1 MQLSEGQ
8 YDIIQ
13 QVYKYIQPLSQTLFR
28 IYISEICLQFHLD
41 YISNAHCQKKKK
53 KIPIILENFFG
64 SSKFVN
70 TYSHLSRP
78 CLEFT
83 FQKHVC
89 NFTQIIYLMLTAKKK
104 KKNPHHPREFL
115 WCPYPHCAFPCNPC
129 FQFYQCG
136 LLLLH
141 LELPLKSL
149 EYVHMQLLNNVVLLS
164 AVQQIKLGV
173 QCMNIT
179 SFI

>member
-28 IYISEICLQFHLD
+28 IYISETCLQFHLD

-104 KKNPHHPREFL
+104 KKKSPSSQRISLVPL
-115 WCPYPHCAFPCNPC
+115 PTLCFPM
-129 FQFYQCG
+129 Q
-136 LLLLH
+136 
-141 LELPLKSL
+141 PLFS
-149 EYVHMQLLNNVVLLS
+149 VLL
-164 AVQQIKLGV
+164 VW
-173 QCMNIT
+173 IT
-179 SFI
+179 SASFRTSFKEPRVCTHVVA